1 MSLTDSGLKS
11 SVSLASDP
19 RQTAARIRSLQA
31 RAEAGLSLSVGDSL
45 GPSVDAVL
53 AVARTSGAPLV
64 PTLRVLAEVSDRHA
78 DQVDRIQ
85 ESLAGPRMARRIILA
100 LPAVAIPLT
109 AALGFDVLGV
119 LLGSPLGWAL
129 IGLAVALTWVG
140 AQWSTRLVAAAT
152 RMPGA
157 PGLYARL
164 LAVALSAGVG
174 LTRARA
180 VTRHAL
186 AESGLLPFLDTEE
199 VRVTD
204 EAIEAGSLAGVPLVR
219 LLQALDRQQVEQVF
233 LAAQIRARQL
243 AEKLLM
249 PLGAC
254 TLPAFL
260 LLGVVP
266 AMISVVSSTTLHF

>member
-1 MSLTDSGLKS
+1 MSLTASGLKS
-11 SVSLASDP
+11 SVSSANGP

-31 RAEAGLSLSVGDSL
+31 RAEAGLSLSVSDSL
-45 GPSVDAVL
+45 GPSGDAVL

-64 PTLRVLAEVSDRHA
+64 PSLRALAEVSDRHA
-78 DQVDRIQ
+78 DQADRIQ
-85 ESLAGPRMARRIILA
+85 ESLAGPQMARRIILA

-109 AALGFDVLGV
+109 GALGFDVVGV
-119 LLGSPLGWAL
+119 LLDSPLGWAL

-186 AESGLLPFLDTEE
+186 AESGLLLLLDTEE

-204 EAIEAGSLAGVPLVR
+204 EVIEVGYLTGVPVVR

-266 AMISVVSSTTLHF
+266 AMVSVVSSTTLQF